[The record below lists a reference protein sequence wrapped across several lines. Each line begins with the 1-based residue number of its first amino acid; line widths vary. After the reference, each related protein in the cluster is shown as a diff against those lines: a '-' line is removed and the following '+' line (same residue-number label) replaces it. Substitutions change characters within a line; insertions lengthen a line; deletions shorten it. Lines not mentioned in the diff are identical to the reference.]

1 MIIGAVIVVIV
12 CAAVYLL
19 IRAPAEPTAEE
30 GEKPPSIE
38 MPIGE
43 ITSALA
49 TMEGVSTDNV
59 EVQFCVVSSEMDNDH
74 FAVGAIVT
82 GNKSIVFFFENSTG
96 QITEENSYTASGDE
110 VQAVAILEKQLSKDT
125 GNKIVP
131 GWFQSVAGGY
141 SFKYYD
147 GYSTRFQRWIWGR
160 GTVNL
165 DNRSVVWLA
174 HFD

>member
-1 MIIGAVIVVIV
+1 VVIVVIV

-19 IRAPAEPTAEE
+19 IQAPGPAEEP
-30 GEKPPSIE
+30 EKPASIE
-38 MPIGE
+38 MPIE
-43 ITSALA
+43 AITIALA
-49 TMEGVSTDNV
+49 TSEGVSTDNV
-59 EVQFCVVSSEMDNDH
+59 EVQFCELSSETDNDH

-82 GNKSIVFFFENSTG
+82 GNKSIVFSFENSTG

-110 VQAVAILEKQLSKDT
+110 VQAVAILEKQLSKFT

-131 GWFQSVAGGY
+131 GWFESEPGGY

-147 GYSTRFQRWIWGR
+147 GYSARFQRWLWGV

-165 DNRSVVWLA
+165 DNLSVVWGS
-174 HFD
+174 HSV